1 MINGF
6 FSNSFSHCE
15 LAPRV
20 KGILSEK
27 EIAVYSDEWSDTF
40 DRSLIF
46 IREEGELPDFLSD
59 KNLIIFKYPFEN
71 GSLFEVE
78 SKIEVFELTNDL
90 EELEYFINHLAELL
104 SKKSEIQKRK
114 FFEQKENKELVN
126 SQLNS
131 LDISIPQIIDAI
143 SSGEKLKPTNNVDQP
158 SLLFDF
164 SLKLV
169 EEFSHEIQTGDVH
182 ENELEAKLN
191 EIDHGLLLKNM
202 EGEYIWFNK
211 AFRLYGLNPAELPS
225 HSLKTRGE
233 VKFNS
238 LERDWQVQTK
248 ALSDGYDL
256 VIVTEIETQQGV
268 QNNEELGIISSSIA
282 HELNNPLGG
291 ISAALDVLMLEDDL
305 NEETMDS
312 LSSMKETVYR
322 CKGLVQTFLGF
333 SKKEISEADKIDW
346 DKVFEQAYDLLKFRM
361 VESQLK
367 LNFKRKK
374 SGHFSIQANSS
385 VLTMVF
391 YLMFN
396 EFLTLSSHMDLVES
410 MESRQVDLEIVESN
424 SEVLIH
430 CVRGIESIKLP
441 QEKLLKHLLQIYD
454 MELVKVRNGFSIKLK
469 A

>member
-15 LAPRV
+15 LATKV

-27 EIAVYSDEWSDTF
+27 EITVFTEEWSDSF
-40 DRSLIF
+40 SQSLIF
-46 IREEGELPDFLSD
+46 IREERELPDFLSH

-71 GSLFEVE
+71 GNLFEVE
-78 SKIEVFELTNDL
+78 SNTKAFELTHNLD
-90 EELEYFINHLAELL
+90 EFEYFISHLAELA
-104 SKKSEIQKRK
+104 SKQSEIQRRK
-114 FFEQKENKELVN
+114 FFEQKEKKELVN
-126 SQLNS
+126 SQLDS
-131 LDISIPQIIDAI
+131 LDTSIPQMIEAI
-143 SSGEKLKPTNNVDQP
+143 SSGEKLKPTTKEDQT

-169 EEFSHEIQTGDVH
+169 EEFLHEIQTGDVH
-182 ENELEAKLN
+182 EDELEAKLN
-191 EIDHGLLLKNM
+191 QIDHGLLLKNE

-211 AFRLYGLNPAELPS
+211 AFKLYGLNPAELPLDT
-225 HSLKTRGE
+225 LKNRGE

-248 ALSDGYDL
+248 VLSDGFDL

-291 ISAALDVLMLEDDL
+291 ISAALDVLMLEDEL
-305 NEETMDS
+305 SEESIDS

-333 SKKEISEADKIDW
+333 SKKEISEADQIDW
-346 DKVFEQAYDLLKFRM
+346 DKVFEQSYDLLKFRM

-374 SGHFSIQANSS
+374 SGYFNVKANSS

-396 EFLTLSSHMDLVES
+396 EFLTLSSHLDLVES
-410 MESRQVDLEIVESN
+410 MESRQVDLELVESN
-424 SEVLIH
+424 SEVSIQCL
-430 CVRGIESIKLP
+430 RGIETIKLP
-441 QEKLLKHLLQIYD
+441 QEKLLKHLLQIYE
-454 MELVKVRNGFSIKLK
+454 MELLKVKNGFSIKKK